1 MTIEAEIAN
10 ARDDALWAR
19 ITQEVNA
26 WRGACL
32 QCFASVEVAVTETL
46 LHLSAQP
53 GRGQA
58 VKLRHLVGQRLD
70 DLAALVNEGGPFS
83 VEGKGVASLLAEF
96 RHQEGLRTMLAHG
109 QAKLTVER
117 TSRWAAIFRVIAIR
131 ARQADRST
139 LVIEENEAA
148 ERLQQLRKVSQ
159 KLCSALGNLR
169 RAVAV

>member
-1 MTIEAEIAN
+1 MSTLVATAN
-10 ARDDALWAR
+10 IDYHLPLPTAHDAL
-19 ITQEVNA
+19 
-26 WRGACL
+26 
-32 QCFASVEVAVTETL
+32 
-46 LHLSAQP
+46 
-53 GRGQA
+53 
-58 VKLRHLVGQRLD
+58 
-70 DLAALVNEGGPFS
+70 
-83 VEGKGVASLLAEF
+83 
-96 RHQEGLRTMLAHG
+96 RTVLAHG

-139 LVIEENEAA
+139 LVIEESEAA